1 MVGADS
7 SQFFKDIEPFIVH
20 PGGALE
26 SRLELQS
33 GLITPNRLFYVL
45 HNGER
50 AADVDASTWRLRVEG
65 DAVERPLTVTYEDIR
80 GMPRRSLTCY
90 LECAGNHRAMF
101 DLLGGR
107 RAGSPPW
114 GTGAVGNAEWTGVPL
129 AHVLGEAGI
138 APSAVSVL
146 LVGLDTTA
154 PEGGFRK
161 VLPVHKAMHPD
172 TLLAYEMNGEVL
184 PRDHGFPVR
193 AVVPGWVGANSIK
206 WLGRIVVSA
215 NEIWTRNNT
224 TNYVLIGEDYPA
236 EGPALGRPITTLV
249 INSALALAWPAEL
262 HAGAQRI
269 RGYARSPHGAIT
281 AVEWSADSGATWSP
295 AEIEPP
301 PSQYSWTPFTFRWT
315 AEPGEHTLTTRAT
328 DAAGNTQPHTI
339 PHNTRGYLFNQ
350 PLPHPIRVT

>member
-1 MVGADS
+1 MVGGGS
-7 SQFFKDIEPFIVH
+7 PRFFKDTGSFIVH

-33 GLITPNRLFYVL
+33 GSITPNRLFYVL

-50 AADVDASTWRLRVEG
+50 AVDVDASTWRLRVEG

-80 GMPRRSLTCY
+80 GMPSRSLVCY

-101 DLLGGR
+101 DLLRGR
-107 RAGSPPW
+107 PAGSPPW

-129 AHVLGEAGI
+129 AHVLAEAG
-138 APSAVSVL
+138 
-146 LVGLDTTA
+146 
-154 PEGGFRK
+154 
-161 VLPVHKAMHPD
+161 
-172 TLLAYEMNGEVL
+172 
-184 PRDHGFPVR
+184 
-193 AVVPGWVGANSIK
+193 
-206 WLGRIVVSA
+206 
-215 NEIWTRNNT
+215 
-224 TNYVLIGEDYPA
+224 YVLIGEDYPA
-236 EGPALGRPITTLV
+236 EGPAMGRPITTLV

-262 HAGAQRI
+262 HAGAHLI
-269 RGYARSPHGAIT
+269 GGYARSPHGAVT

-301 PSQYSWTPFTFRWT
+301 QSRYSSTPFTFRWT

-328 DAAGNTQPHTI
+328 DAAGNTQPDTI